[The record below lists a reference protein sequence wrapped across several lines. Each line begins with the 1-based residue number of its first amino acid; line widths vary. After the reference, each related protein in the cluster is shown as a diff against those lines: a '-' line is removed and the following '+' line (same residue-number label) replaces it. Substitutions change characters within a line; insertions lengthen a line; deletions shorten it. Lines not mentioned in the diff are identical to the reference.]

1 MFEPEDLI
9 RMYFTETLS
18 EAARIEFEALQ
29 SSGHITA
36 DDLAEWMAI
45 ADATKLSAQRI
56 AISLPP
62 LPDLPLTSVHY
73 ARQTAY
79 KESEMINT
87 FNKTHPHPYSRT
99 RTRLSITW
107 LFSFTLMFILMSLF
121 LVLLIQPHTPTS
133 TLATLDQALSTE
145 ASIPAHLVA
154 YDVIG
159 NEADLSVFRQIVDAS
174 PEYLALMQSTTPQ
187 IIIAPTN
194 GNIPDWES
202 LMGTQA
208 GHAWLEGLIQHGESL
223 RLVPHA
229 ELSLFRIV
237 GLESGGAV
245 IIVNEDA
252 STLNNAVVHVI
263 QEGETLF
270 SIATRYNVSMDDL
283 MALNSQLDQEQ
294 SLTVGNIIIIKID
307 AQAWN

>member
-29 SSGHITA
+29 SSGRITA

-45 ADATKLSAQRI
+45 ADATKLYAQRI

-62 LPDLPLTSVHY
+62 LPDLPLTPVHY
-73 ARQTAY
+73 TRQTAY
-79 KESEMINT
+79 QESEMINS
-87 FNKTHPHPYSRT
+87 FDKTHPHPYSRS
-99 RTRLSITW
+99 RTRQSITW
-107 LFSFTLMFILMSLF
+107 LFSFTLMFILMGLF

-145 ASIPAHLVA
+145 VPIPAHLVA

-194 GNIPDWES
+194 GNIPDWEA

-208 GHAWLEGLIQHGESL
+208 GHAWLEGLIQYGESL

-229 ELSLFRIV
+229 ELSLSRIV

-245 IIVNEDA
+245 IIVNEDV

-294 SLTVGNIIIIKID
+294 PLTVGNIIIIKTNILVS
-307 AQAWN
+307 N